1 MMSDTST
8 TNTKA
13 THRFSYNLHHLIKII
28 FIFTILLL
36 STSSVISSCSAEPT
50 KWVGTWSTAPQLV
63 EQHNNPPS
71 PGLSHNTLRQIVHVS
86 LGGDTLRTRF
96 SNEFSNS
103 PVTLK
108 EVHLAVSKGRGVI
121 DETTDQVLYFD
132 GETEITMEPGSAVTS
147 DAFQFPLQ
155 PLTDVAITIHFG
167 DTSPDVT
174 GHPGSRTT
182 SYLLTGNEVTRV
194 DFSGAVQ
201 TDHWYIIN
209 TIDVKAPDS
218 SAAVVILGNSIAD
231 GRGSGTNKQN
241 RWPDELARRL
251 YTNQSTEHVAV
262 LNQGIGG
269 NCVLGSCLGP
279 SALSRFNRDVLGQ
292 SGVRWLIILEG
303 INDIGYSWGT
313 GVGNRLIDAYSQM
326 IHSAHADG
334 IFVYGATL
342 LPMKGSSYFSADH
355 ERERQTVNDWIR
367 NSGFFDDVIDF
378 DMALRNPEDT
388 LSLRPEADTGDHL
401 HPNETGHRMMAEAID
416 LQLFVG
422 SDSLVYTDESQ
433 AIYFEP
439 ECATVGE
446 MWEILTDAQASNGR
460 YVMVKSGIE
469 SLTEAPAGS
478 ESAIIIQFS
487 VDSVRNYS
495 VFARLN
501 CPTAND
507 DSYWVKMDDGE
518 FTMHNGLGTSGW
530 EWLKYNDYLLT
541 AGEHTLTIAYREDGA
556 KLDKICI
563 TDSPDAPLGFGEE
576 AENVCGPSGVSNLKQ
591 TPDAYAL
598 AQNYP
603 NPFNP
608 TTSIKYYLARK
619 SKVTLDVFDM
629 TGRMVQTLINGVA
642 GKGEHTITF
651 DGSELASGIYFYRLS
666 ISAGFMKIKKM
677 MLVK

>member
-1 MMSDTST
+1 MSYTST
-8 TNTKA
+8 KDSTSTCRLLYDLP
-13 THRFSYNLHHLIKII
+13 HSVQII
-28 FIFTILLL
+28 SILILLL
-36 STSSVISSCSAEPT
+36 STSSMISSCSAKPT

-86 LGGDTLRTRF
+86 LGGDTLRMRF

-108 EVHLAVSKGRGVI
+108 EVHLAVSKGGGVI
-121 DETTDQVLYFD
+121 DETTDRALYFD

-155 PLTDVAITIHFG
+155 PLTDVAITIYFG

-182 SYLLTGNEVTRV
+182 SYLLTGNEVARI

-201 TDHWYIIN
+201 TDHWYVIN
-209 TIDVKAPDS
+209 SIDVKAPDS

-251 YTNQSTEHVAV
+251 HANQNTGHVAV

-279 SALSRFNRDVLGQ
+279 SALSRFERDVLGQ
-292 SGVRWLIILEG
+292 SSAKWLVILEG

-313 GVGNRLIDAYSQM
+313 GVANDLINAYTRM
-326 IHSAHADG
+326 INSAHANG

-342 LPMKGSSYFSADH
+342 LPMKGSSYYSGDH
-355 ERERQTVNDWIR
+355 EQARQGVNEWIR
-367 NSGFFDDVIDF
+367 NSGYFDAVIDF

-416 LQLFVG
+416 LDLFTG
-422 SDSLVYTDESQ
+422 SDSVVYTDDSWSV
-433 AIYFEP
+433 YFEP

-446 MWEILTDAQASNGR
+446 HWDILMDSQASNGR
-460 YVMVKSGIE
+460 YVTVKSGIE
-469 SLTEAPAGS
+469 SLSEAPAGR
-478 ESAIIIQFS
+478 ESFIIIPFS
-487 VDSVRNYS
+487 VDSLRNYS

-530 EWLKYNDYLLT
+530 EWLKYSDYLLS

-563 TDSPDAPLGFGEE
+563 SDCPYAPLGLGEE
-576 AENVCGPSGVSNLKQ
+576 AENICGPTGVSNLEQ
-591 TPDAYAL
+591 MPDAYVL
-598 AQNYP
+598 EQNYP

-608 TTSIKYYLARK
+608 TTSIKYCLAQK
-619 SKVTLDVFDM
+619 SKVTLEVFDM
-629 TGRMVQTLINGVA
+629 TGRMVETLINGVA
-642 GKGEHTITF
+642 GMGEHTITF
-651 DGSELASGIYFYRLS
+651 NGSDLASGIYFYRLRTS
-666 ISAGFMKIKKM
+666 TGVMRSKKM
-677 MLVK
+677 AMIK